1 MTPTEGTGLDALIE
15 RRIKAAISRGEFD
28 NLPGAGRPLALDDDL
43 LVPVELRAAYRL
55 LRNAGFVPPELTQV
69 AEVNQLLGRL
79 PRADI
84 GDSERRAGGRRL
96 RALLLQLELAGRT
109 ATAQAAWLQYSE
121 ALREHCL
128 DRRP

>member
-1 MTPTEGTGLDALIE
+1 MTPTEGTGPDALIE

-79 PRADI
+79 SRADI